1 MNRTLLCNSQV
12 LKPSEFGVKQSRS
25 ILWRVVRVF
34 VCIFFFLS
42 LNAENAIIYHLKP
55 KKANKGVVQ
64 QLLFSVSKFNHNCQA
79 NYVAELPLKAAL
91 SISRTEQET
100 NTAKAWISNS
110 DFSEQ
115 KVKLA
120 PMKLLVECFL
130 LQPSNTFSVNRQLG
144 RDLLWILIGVY
155 RSQQLH
161 TPFCHWA
168 QTILCRLCQLAA
180 PCEHGSTGMKQRRL

>member
-1 MNRTLLCNSQV
+1 MNHPLLCNSQV
-12 LKPSEFGVKQSRS
+12 LKPVQSGKS
-25 ILWRVVRVF
+25 FCVH
-34 VCIFFFLS
+34 FL
-42 LNAENAIIYHLKP
+42 LPWFKCRECNHLPFKT
-55 KKANKGVVQ
+55 KKKENKGVVQ
-64 QLLFSVSKFNHNCQA
+64 RLLFSVSKFNHNCQA
-79 NYVAELPLKAAL
+79 NYVVKLPLKAAL

-115 KVKLA
+115 KIKLV

-130 LQPSNTFSVNRQLG
+130 LQPSNTFPVNRQLG
-144 RDLLWILIGVY
+144 RDLLRILIGVY

-161 TPFCHWA
+161 TPSCHWE

-180 PCEHGSTGMKQRRL
+180 PSEHGSTGMEQRRL